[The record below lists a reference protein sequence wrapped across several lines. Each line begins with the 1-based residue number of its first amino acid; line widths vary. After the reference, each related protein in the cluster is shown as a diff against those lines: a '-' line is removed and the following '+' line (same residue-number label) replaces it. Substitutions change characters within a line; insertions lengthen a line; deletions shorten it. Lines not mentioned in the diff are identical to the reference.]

1 MLRPDDNGGF
11 ELLLTRRPE
20 SMRFLGGFYVFPGGT
35 VHRDDHSERT
45 LARCCELSGEAAS
58 RILGG
63 QHDAQVALGHWVAVV
78 RELFEEV
85 GILLCVTESGAA
97 VELRDGSAK
106 TRIEQKRQA
115 IVKKQLEFGD
125 FLESEKFLCDLSQVA
140 YFDHWVTPAIYSM
153 RFDTR
158 FYAAILP
165 PGQMPLKCSEEV
177 THSLW
182 IKPGEA
188 LARMNR
194 SDFPI
199 LPPTTT
205 VLSEFARI
213 PSWAEL
219 QRRFG
224 LCRSS
229 DHNSALSPRGF
240 QKL

>member
-1 MLRPDDNGGF
+1 MVQPRNAATVVLLRPDESDGF
-11 ELLLTRRPE
+11 DLLLTRRPE

-35 VHRDDHSERT
+35 VHRDDYSART
-45 LARCCELSGEAAS
+45 LARCRQLSGEAA
-58 RILGG
+58 RTTLGG
-63 QHDAQVALGHWVAVV
+63 QHDAEVALGHWVAVV

-85 GILLCVTESGAA
+85 GVLLCAADSGEP
-97 VELRDGSAK
+97 VELHDQAVQMRL
-106 TRIEQKRQA
+106 EQKRQA
-115 IVKKQLEFGD
+115 IVKRQLEFGE
-125 FLESEKFLCDLSQVA
+125 FLESENLFCDLSQVA

-158 FYAAILP
+158 FYAAVLP
-165 PGQMPLKCSEEV
+165 PGQMPLKRSEEV

-188 LARMNR
+188 LSRMNR

-205 VLSEFARI
+205 VLSEFSRI

-219 QRRFG
+219 QRRF
-224 LCRSS
+224 
-229 DHNSALSPRGF
+229 ALGRGGANR
-240 QKL
+240 